1 MAVFL
6 YGFLAVIALIGF
18 FNMINCI
25 AMSVSSRLKEYGA
38 MRAVGMGMGQFL
50 RMVFGEAAAYALF
63 GSFFGLG
70 IGIPLNRKL
79 FLSLVTFRW
88 GGVVGISGMGAL
100 GDFRSDASVPYPGG
114 SWAGKRDKRNG
125 CARVILKY
133 FFQRALFLWY
143 YILYMPKFY
152 FFGGL

>member
-38 MRAVGMGMGQFL
+38 MRAVGMGMGQL
-50 RMVFGEAAAYALF
+50 VRMVSGEAAVYALL
-63 GSFFGLG
+63 GSFLGCG

-88 GGVVGISGMGAL
+88 GEPWEFPAWELS
-100 GDFRSDASVPYPGG
+100 
-114 SWAGKRDKRNG
+114 
-125 CARVILKY
+125 VILGVMLL
-133 FFQRALFLWY
+133 ALVLSVLGPAKE
-143 YILYMPKFY
+143 IKKMDVLK
-152 FFGGL
+152 LS